1 MRKIIGFCA
10 LAFAA
15 YSVCAEESFMVYSK
29 VYDEGALIGSPGL
42 AVAPETEASVSQDN
56 YTLNLALSDIKDKT
70 AKVTASVIID
80 GEEFSPSFL
89 VEFGKEATVTS
100 EGASLSVTVQ
110 RLGS

>member
-1 MRKIIGFCA
+1 
-10 LAFAA
+10 
-15 YSVCAEESFMVYSK
+15 MVSSK
-29 VYDEGALIGSPGL
+29 VYDDGNLIGSPGL

-56 YTLNLALSDIKDKT
+56 YTLNLALSDINENT
-70 AKVTASVIID
+70 AKVNASVMIN

-100 EGASLSVTVQ
+100 EDTSLSVTVK